1 MAKFPFFSTKALS
14 KFSLKISPILKN
26 RAVLYFLLL
35 LAIIDS
41 VVFATKGDNM
51 SIVVLLLVGFLTTFF
66 SKNMIVVLAIALCA
80 THLFKY
86 GIKNAMEGFKE
97 GADGDDEDNIMDDMP
112 SADEDP
118 TEMEIPDMT
127 GADTDEIINDA
138 KATTDKLVAS
148 KEAKVKDLEKELGDL
163 QTSQKNILTGITEL
177 ESFLN
182 RAEGFMQKYEKYAK
196 KPE

>member
-97 GADGDDEDNIMDDMP
+97 GADGDDENNTMDDMP
-112 SADEDP
+112 SADEDA

-138 KATTDKLVAS
+138 KSTTDKLVAS
-148 KEAKVKDLEKELGDL
+148 KE
-163 QTSQKNILTGITEL
+163 
-177 ESFLN
+177 
-182 RAEGFMQKYEKYAK
+182 
-196 KPE
+196 

>member
-97 GADGDDEDNIMDDMP
+97 GADEDNIMDDMP